1 MLLSLVFLPEERA
14 PLRGAVGSPSEVAAC
29 AVTLEAAAFSA
40 YAAVMS
46 RANGKVNARF
56 LTEDFKAE
64 VGWKLCRSVWLRSSV
79 GAVTRPDTVLWS
91 V

>member
-14 PLRGAVGSPSEVAAC
+14 PLRGAVGSPNEVAAC

-56 LTEDFKAE
+56 LSDLHKIKNVKDNWPLFP
-64 VGWKLCRSVWLRSSV
+64 LR
-79 GAVTRPDTVLWS
+79 GR
-91 V
+91 